1 MRDESARAF
10 EELSIFVAEGV
21 HLLALGIK
29 HSKNLM
35 MLIDHRDNDLGA
47 RCVKGGQITR
57 IVPYIAHNNGFAR
70 FQRRPAY
77 ALTDGKPRISGRVLT
92 RFRLNHELRLHNLI
106 NTDP

>member
-47 RCVKGGQITR
+47 RGVKRGQITR
-57 IVPYIAHNNGFAR
+57 IVPHIANDNGFAR
-70 FQRRPAY
+70 FQRRTA
-77 ALTDGKPRISGRVLT
+77 
-92 RFRLNHELRLHNLI
+92 
-106 NTDP
+106 